1 MIFHTL
7 QGFSLSYKGAESVY
21 FGGWGG
27 DMLTSVKEL
36 APYEHLLG
44 ASTGSEDALERR
56 WDLRGTRVHPL
67 VYIDL
72 TLSLRRADL

>member
-44 ASTGSEDALERR
+44 VSTGLEDALERR
-56 WDLRGTRVHPL
+56 WDLRGTQVHPL
-67 VYIDL
+67 VYTDL